1 MTPLTEAALEE
12 LSRLEREATRTQERF
27 ATECSDANQCDAI
40 VAMKRYGNSVISA
53 APALIA
59 MARRCTDLEREAQPL
74 KNLLARVCGD
84 GGHRAEEI
92 GIVAAVEEAQAKFT
106 ALELRAST
114 SELRERE
121 WAGEL
126 AHAEKGCEIL
136 RVLTSAIDAG
146 GSEFIASPKTFK
158 SIDEW
163 LAADKA
169 RPRRMTETCAACGS
183 PRGVMCR
190 RDCSG
195 LAPAPS
201 GKAT

>member
-114 SELRERE
+114 SERRERERAHVETGARLFRTTLELRERYGT
-121 WAGEL
+121 GEL
-126 AHAEKGCEIL
+126 NEVEQQ
-136 RVLTSAIDAG
+136 
-146 GSEFIASPKTFK
+146 
-158 SIDEW
+158 W
-163 LAADKA
+163 LAADRS
-169 RPRRMTETCAACGS
+169 RPS
-183 PRGVMCR
+183 
-190 RDCSG
+190 
-195 LAPAPS
+195 APEP
-201 GKAT
+201 KQCEKP